1 MYITKSITMKLKQFI
16 GTIVLVF
23 VAVIS
28 RAQVV
33 SDIKP
38 SAEGKMGEF
47 TAWTPIE
54 VSFDDGTKAP
64 IEYRIRLATRK
75 GIGCHYDLEVVNK
88 SDIKLNVRLKSS
100 YYDKLV
106 KSNFGDEIKETLKPG
121 KGVVGRLVAQGC
133 KKDKGSDL
141 DDYASCLACEF
152 GASIYISK

>member
-1 MYITKSITMKLKQFI
+1 MSMKKFVGAFI
-16 GTIVLVF
+16 LIFTISLGY
-23 VAVIS
+23 
-28 RAQVV
+28 AQVA

-38 SAEGKMGEF
+38 SASGKMGEF
-47 TAWTPIE
+47 STWTPVE
-54 VSFDDGTKAP
+54 VSFEDGTKAP
-64 IEYRIRLATRK
+64 IEYRIRLAMRK

-88 SDIKLNVRLKSS
+88 SDIKLNIRLKSS

-121 KGVVGRLVAQGC
+121 KGVTGRLVAQGC

-152 GASIYISK
+152 GASIYVSK

>member
-1 MYITKSITMKLKQFI
+1 MNMKQFV
-16 GTIVLVF
+16 GVLMLVF
-23 VAVIS
+23 AAALS
-28 RAQVV
+28 HAQVV

-47 TAWTPIE
+47 SEWIKTEA
-54 VSFDDGTKAP
+54 SFDDGTKVP

-88 SDIKLNVRLKSS
+88 SDTKIDVRLKAS

-152 GASIYISK
+152 GASIYVSK